1 MDLLNLLLNQG
12 GGQAISQLA
21 QKFGLNEEQAQSAIS
36 NVLPALGQGLA
47 RNASTQGG
55 LESLM
60 GALTGGQHQRYLED
74 PSLMGQEETIQDGN
88 GILGHILGS
97 KDVSRQVA
105 QQASEK
111 TGIGAD
117 VLKKMLPMVATLAMG
132 ALSRQTAGAQN
143 TLAPGASPGSGLT
156 GILGQFLDTN
166 RDGSIADDL
175 MGMASRFFQ
184 K

>member
-12 GGQAISQLA
+12 GGQAVSQLA

-60 GALTGGQHQRYLED
+60 GALAGGQHQRYLED

-143 TLAPGASPGSGLT
+143 ALAPGASPASGLT